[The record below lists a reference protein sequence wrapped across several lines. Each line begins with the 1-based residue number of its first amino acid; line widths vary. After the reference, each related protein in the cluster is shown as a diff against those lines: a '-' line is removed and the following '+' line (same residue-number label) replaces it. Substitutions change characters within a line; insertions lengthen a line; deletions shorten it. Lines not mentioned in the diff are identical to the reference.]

1 MNKLKNLIIRKC
13 KKYID
18 ERGEIYISEI
28 NKILKMKI
36 ERIFIVYGKK
46 NKIRGKH
53 AHKLCNQVIFLING
67 KIQIIISDGNKKK
80 IFNLSNIG
88 EYILIP
94 CEFWA
99 EQKFL
104 TENSKIMVC
113 CDRKYEK
120 NDYLYSLSD
129 LKEFRKN
136 A

>member
-1 MNKLKNLIIRKC
+1 MIKLKNIIKRNC
-13 KKYID
+13 KKFTD
-18 ERGEIYISEI
+18 QRGEIYISEI
-28 NKILKMKI
+28 NKIFKI
-36 ERIFIVYGKK
+36 KTERIFIVHGKK

-53 AHKLCNQVIFLING
+53 AHKFCNQIIFLING
-67 KIQIIISDGNKKK
+67 KIQITIGDGNEQK
-80 IFNLSNIG
+80 IFNLSNVG

-94 CEFWA
+94 CKFWG

-104 TENSKIMVC
+104 TDNSKIMVC

-120 NDYLYSLSD
+120 NDYLYSITD